1 MKLIEASYEILPSHG
16 HTLPDI
22 YKDIERAGR
31 TCYKSENKI
40 TEDSAEPFVK
50 MIMERKHTAVLEQ
63 GTVYLYFPYLL
74 YNNTV
79 LKYKNNP
86 YSKVE
91 FNSNII
97 WGENGEKKCIPLEYG
112 YAGYYI
118 TTNYRV
124 IIENHWES
132 DLTFICEPTEYHQK
146 RISVRFIC
154 SRAIANELVRHR
166 VFSYCQES
174 SRYCNYSKEKFGAN
188 ITYIIPYWINKDL
201 IKDNDFSGDVFQDT
215 ENKELVKLGRF
226 KASLKQ
232 CEYDYRCGGDY
243 KEIESRKLKLNVA
256 GVPHVYAFGGLH
268 GAIEKYNGSGSF
280 LHIDVSSYYPSLIIV
295 NGFMSRKSQEPQTF
309 THLRDMRYELK
320 AKNDP
325 RHKIYKILI
334 NATFGAMK
342 SEYNALYDPKQ
353 ANNICI
359 NGQIILTQLI
369 VELSPLCQLIQSNTD
384 GLVVKYKEADYDKI
398 VEIVTDFGSRFGLTF
413 DIDKIIKVAQRD
425 VNNYAIMYENGKIE
439 AKGRF
444 SKFDNGDFKQNS
456 LSIIDRALVNYYIN
470 GKSVADT
477 VIEAYTNN
485 DLAPFQII
493 CKMGSTYNGMYYEY
507 GAEGET
513 KLIPTQKVNRVFAT
527 NDKKYWGIYKRKG
540 DSYQKI
546 ANTSEHNII
555 HNETLDTFDKSK
567 LDLNYYIAL
576 CNKNLY

>member
-1 MKLIEASYEILPSHG
+1 MG
-16 HTLPDI
+16 
-22 YKDIERAGR
+22 
-31 TCYKSENKI
+31 I
-40 TEDSAEPFVK
+40 TFYD
-50 MIMERKHTAVLEQ
+50 ME
-63 GTVYLYFPYLL
+63 
-74 YNNTV
+74 V
-79 LKYKNNP
+79 LKYDWIAVFK
-86 YSKVE
+86 E
-91 FNSNII
+91 
-97 WGENGEKKCIPLEYG
+97 GENYQVIHNNTEELKAYIDKLNTEKSILVGFNNYHYDDIVVAGILLDKEPYEISKKLIAGERVGYSLNLITLDVMQELPLGVGLKSSQANLGMDIVETPIDFNLDRPCTPAELKELIKYCKNDVKDTEMLFKKRADYFQAKFEIVNEFGLDVFLVKKTRAILSSRVLKCTNVKIPNDRLHID
-112 YAGYYI
+112 YAKNI
-118 TTNYRV
+118 NWAL
-124 IIENHWES
+124 I
-132 DLTFICEPTEYHQK
+132 PTE
-146 RISVRFIC
+146 V
-154 SRAIANELVRHR
+154 A
-166 VFSYCQES
+166 
-174 SRYCNYSKEKFGAN
+174 
-188 ITYIIPYWINKDL
+188 
-201 IKDNDFSGDVFQDT
+201 DFF
-215 ENKELVKLGRF
+215 
-226 KASLKQ
+226 KQ

-295 NGFMSRKSQEPQTF
+295 NGFMSRKSQDPQTF
-309 THLRDMRYELK
+309 KHLRDMRYELK